1 MMGIFAWWS
10 FESDPSSLYADDVAL
25 VLESLDMLPRM
36 LELIQWC
43 GQFTGLQLN
52 LSKTLVYAP
61 HVEQDK
67 LVAGVTVTN
76 RLVKY
81 LGAYLGKDGDT
92 QSFGIA
98 LSKMRKIAQKWR
110 KCSMTLG
117 A

>member
-10 FESDPSSLYADDVAL
+10 FESGPSSLYVDNVAL
-25 VLESLDMLPRM
+25 VLESLDILPRM

-43 GQFTGLQLN
+43 DWFTGLQLN

-61 HVEQDK
+61 HVRMDR

-76 RLVKY
+76 RPVKY

-98 LSKMRKIAQKWR
+98 LLKMHKIAQK
-110 KCSMTLG
+110 
-117 A
+117 